1 MSRLRTIAKALTV
14 VGGLSVAAIGGYEGL
29 RLRSY
34 QDVIGVWTY
43 CYGETKNA
51 KPGMKFT
58 KAQCDDIFVERLE
71 EFERE
76 MRKCL
81 VRPDSIPDKP
91 YVAFLSLTYNI
102 GWGKPGGKG
111 GFCNS
116 SVAKK
121 ANAGDLRG
129 ACDALLLYN
138 RAGGKVV
145 KGLTIRRQSE
155 RKLCLEG
162 LK

>member
-1 MSRLRTIAKALTV
+1 MSRLRTVFKALTV
-14 VGGLSVAAIGGYEGL
+14 VGGLSIVTVGGYEGL
-29 RLRSY
+29 RLYSY

-58 KAQCDDIFVERLE
+58 KAQCDHIFVERLE
-71 EFERE
+71 EFETG
-76 MRKCL
+76 MRACL
-81 VRPDSIPDKP
+81 AKPDSIPDKP

-102 GWGKPGGKG
+102 GTT
-111 GFCNS
+111 GFCKS
-116 SVAKK
+116 SIARK

-145 KGLTIRRQSE
+145 KGLVKRRESE
-155 RKLCLEG
+155 RKMCMEG
-162 LK
+162 LQ

>member
-1 MSRLRTIAKALTV
+1 MSRLRTALKALTV
-14 VGGLSVAAIGGYEGL
+14 VGGLSVATIGGYEGL
-29 RLRSY
+29 RLYSY

-51 KPGMKFT
+51 KPGMRFT
-58 KAQCDDIFVERLE
+58 KAQCDAIFIERLE
-71 EFERE
+71 QFEAG

-91 YVAFLSLTYNI
+91 YVAFLSLAYNV
-102 GWGKPGGKG
+102 GVGA
-111 GFCNS
+111 FCKS
-116 SVAKK
+116 TLARK

-129 ACDALLLYN
+129 ACDELPKWN
-138 RAGGKVV
+138 RAGGRVIR
-145 KGLTIRRQSE
+145 GLTIRRAQE

-162 LK
+162 L